1 MNAEIFK
8 TIMKFK
14 IILPVFLSFLLLSG
28 CSSWNIFGKRE
39 PSQAT
44 PESIYALASEEYQ
57 NGDYKSARQYFMRVK
72 EEYPLHDMAVL
83 AEIGIADSYYSDKEY
98 AEAQDAY
105 SDFISLHPVN
115 ENVPYAMYQIG
126 MCHYNQME
134 AIDRDQTETIE
145 ARKEWEKLIS
155 RYPESKFSIMAEKML
170 KDVKRRLAEREFY
183 VGSFYF
189 TQGKYKAA
197 LARFE
202 KIASE
207 YNNVGFDYKI
217 EYNINETK
225 AKIAEEEKIKLRE
238 EEKKA
243 QEEAERKKKEEE
255 KLKKEEAKKEAD
267 RIKKEEEKKKAEEK
281 KAKEE
286 AEKKK
291 KEEEK
296 LKKEEAKKEAD
307 RIKEEEKAKKEA
319 EKTTDKK

>member
-225 AKIAEEEKIKLRE
+225 AKIAEEEKIKKKIKTINDYTKEEIDLTLKKVEERKKID
-238 EEKKA
+238 EEKKR
-243 QEEAERKKKEEE
+243 EKEGKPTRRKG
-255 KLKKEEAKKEAD
+255 
-267 RIKKEEEKKKAEEK
+267 R
-281 KAKEE
+281 
-286 AEKKK
+286 
-291 KEEEK
+291 
-296 LKKEEAKKEAD
+296 
-307 RIKEEEKAKKEA
+307 RRRRRRRRYNQTRTN
-319 EKTTDKK
+319 TT